1 MNVVVGSTPA
11 FPDRAA
17 SAAAASKRERTTQVP
32 PDIRVPAAKRM
43 DTEWYIG
50 EQTRCTS
57 PGPKSQRSASSR
69 NAAAAVGW
77 SQMPVHTPLARPVV
91 PEV

>member
-1 MNVVVGSTPA
+1 MNVVVGTTSA
-11 FPDRAA
+11 APDRAA
-17 SAAAASKRERTTQVP
+17 RAAAASKRERITHVP
-32 PDIRVPAAKRM
+32 PDSSVPAAKRM

-57 PGPKSQRSASSR
+57 LGPKLQRSASSLK
-69 NAAAAVGW
+69 AAAAVGW